1 MQIHTLQIG
10 HLRHSGRRIGRGGKR
25 GTYSGRGIKGQHA
38 RAGAKF
44 RPAERELL
52 KKIPKLR
59 GYRFK
64 SFQKRAM
71 VVTLADLEKRYKE
84 GETVDPKSLLARKL
98 VRRIQGKL
106 PPVKIVAK
114 GTLKKKLIFKDVAMS
129 AKAVQSCQPQV
140 PAKK

>member
-1 MQIHTLQIG
+1 MQIHTLQLG
-10 HLRHSGRRIGRGGKR
+10 NLRHAPRRIGRGGKR

-64 SFQKRAM
+64 SFQKRPM
-71 VVTLADLEKRYKE
+71 VVTLADLEKRYQE

-98 VRRIQGKL
+98 IRRIQGKL

-114 GTLKKKLIFKDVAMS
+114 GTLKKKLLFKDVAMS
-129 AKAVQSCQPQV
+129 AVAAQSAKPQV
-140 PAKK
+140 LAQK